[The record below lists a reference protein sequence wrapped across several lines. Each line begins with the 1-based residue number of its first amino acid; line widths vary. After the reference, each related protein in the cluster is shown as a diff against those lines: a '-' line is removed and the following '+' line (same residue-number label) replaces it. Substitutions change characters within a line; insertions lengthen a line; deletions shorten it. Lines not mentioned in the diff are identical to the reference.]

1 MSSASINS
9 SSSYVGTAR
18 AVVTEVQE
26 REVTFLAASISY
38 YAFVSLIPLLVLAVV
53 IAGLVGGEAL
63 RGEVMALAEQY
74 LVPSAQD
81 AVLSAMT
88 DQAAQGGLGVV
99 SFLLTTW
106 GALKLF
112 RGVDTAF
119 SRVYGSETGGIAD
132 QVKDGLI
139 VIGAIGAGV
148 VGVIA
153 VGAVIALLP
162 IPYIGLI
169 GPIMLLLTL
178 CAAFFPLYY
187 VFPDVDVTPRE
198 VLPGTVFAAVG
209 WSILGAVFGIYA
221 AASSGVGGLLG
232 GILLLLTWF
241 YFGGTIILVGA
252 VVNAVLSNRLTDRQ
266 VQQEGARQEKPSDM
280 SEEEARRAGEARR
293 DEDVE
298 PSGAPDIS
306 ELSRQVAELQAELDA
321 FESDVNER
329 TVERPKL
336 EAELKRYVR
345 GQMRRG
351 KARGWGPYLVLLY
364 GTVLT
369 LGAFFYLGEAPL
381 IAVLAMLIIFL
392 STLGLYVIFVVVG
405 VGLNALGVPSRAA
418 DWVRKRR
425 S

>member
-1 MSSASINS
+1 MSSVSPNS
-9 SSSYVGTAR
+9 TGGFVGTTRTVLA
-18 AVVTEVQE
+18 EVQE

-53 IAGLVGGEAL
+53 LAGLVGGAAL
-63 RGEVMALAEQY
+63 EEEVRSLAEQY
-74 LVPSAQD
+74 LVPSAQGAID
-81 AVLSAMT
+81 RALE
-88 DQAAQGGLGVV
+88 DQTSQGGIGVV
-99 SFLLTTW
+99 SLLLTTW

-119 SRVYGSETGGIAD
+119 SRVYGSEAGGITD
-132 QVKDGLI
+132 QLKDGLI
-139 VIGAIGAGV
+139 VVGAIGAGV
-148 VGVIA
+148 VGVFA
-153 VGAVIALLP
+153 VGAAVALLP

-169 GPIMLLLTL
+169 SPILLFLTL

-187 VFPDVDVTPRE
+187 VFPDVGVTPRE
-198 VLPGTVFAAVG
+198 VVPGTVLAAVG

-266 VQQEGARQEKPSDM
+266 VQQEGDRQRKPSDM
-280 SEEEARRAGEARR
+280 SEEEARR

-306 ELSRQVAELQAELDA
+306 ELSRRVEELQAELDS
-321 FESDVNER
+321 FESDVKER
-329 TVERPKL
+329 TVEKPEL

-345 GQMRRG
+345 GRMRRG

-369 LGAFFYLGEAPL
+369 LGAFYYLGEAPL
-381 IAVLAMLIIFL
+381 VAVLAMLIIFL

-405 VGLNALGVPSRAA
+405 VGLNALGVPGRAA

>member
-1 MSSASINS
+1 MSSASLNS
-9 SSSYVGTAR
+9 SSGYLGTAR
-18 AVVTEVQE
+18 AIVTEVQE

-53 IAGLVGGEAL
+53 LAGLVGGESL
-63 RGEVMALAEQY
+63 RTEVMALAEQY

-81 AVLSAMT
+81 AVVSALT

-99 SFLLTTW
+99 SLLLTTW

-148 VGVIA
+148 VGVIT
-153 VGAVIALLP
+153 VSAVIALLP

-169 GPIMLLLTL
+169 GPLMLLLTL
-178 CAAFFPLYY
+178 CVAFFPLYY

-209 WSILGAVFGIYA
+209 WSVLGAVFGIYA

-266 VQQEGARQEKPSDM
+266 VQQEGARQEKPTDM
-280 SEEEARRAGEARR
+280 SEEEVKR

-306 ELSRQVAELQAELDA
+306 ELSRRVEELQAELDA
-321 FESDVNER
+321 FESDVDER
-329 TVERPKL
+329 TVKKPEL

-345 GQMRRG
+345 GRMRRG

-369 LGAFFYLGEAPL
+369 LGAFYYLGEAPL

>member
-1 MSSASINS
+1 MSTASLNS
-9 SSSYVGTAR
+9 SSGYVGTIR

-53 IAGLVGGEAL
+53 LAGLIGGDAL
-63 RGEVMALAEQY
+63 RGEVMTLAEQY

-88 DQAAQGGLGVV
+88 DQTAQGGLGVV
-99 SFLLTTW
+99 SLALTTW

-119 SRVYGSETGGIAD
+119 SRVYGSETGGILD

-153 VGAVIALLP
+153 VSTVIALLQ
-162 IPYIGLI
+162 IPYIGFI
-169 GPIMLLLTL
+169 GPVMLLLTL

-187 VFPDVDVTPRE
+187 VFPDVGVTPRE

-209 WSILGAVFGIYA
+209 WSILGAVFGVYA

-280 SEEEARRAGEARR
+280 SDEEVTRE
-293 DEDVE
+293 EDVE

-306 ELSRQVAELQAELDA
+306 ELSRQVEKLQAELDA
-321 FESDVNER
+321 FESDVDER
-329 TVERPKL
+329 TVKKPEL

-345 GQMRRG
+345 GRMRRG

-369 LGAFFYLGEAPL
+369 LGAFYYLGEAPL
-381 IAVLAMLIIFL
+381 VAVLAMLIIFL

-405 VGLNALGVPSRAA
+405 VGLNALGVPGRAA